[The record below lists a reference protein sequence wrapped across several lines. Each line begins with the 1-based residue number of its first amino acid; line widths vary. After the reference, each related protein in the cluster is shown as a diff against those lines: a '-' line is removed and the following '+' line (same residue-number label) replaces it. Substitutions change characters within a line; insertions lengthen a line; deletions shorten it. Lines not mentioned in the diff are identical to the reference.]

1 MFFIWLLLFIL
12 LVIGLKIGSMMYDIY
27 RKPLNYLR
35 KNHYNMKA
43 VYGLR
48 RDHPSWVRE
57 SERHLYQKRLS
68 KSIYKI
74 HFMRKTKRVTC
85 LT

>member
-1 MFFIWLLLFIL
+1 MVVLAVLFFLA
-12 LVIGLKIGSMMYDIY
+12 VLKIGSKIY
-27 RKPLNYLR
+27 FVLTKPLNYLR

-43 VYGLR
+43 VYER
-48 RDHPSWVRE
+48 RRRYPDLVLE

>member
-1 MFFIWLLLFIL
+1 MFFIGLLLFTF
-12 LVIGLKIGSMMYDIY
+12 LVSGLKIGSMMYDIY
-27 RKPLNYLR
+27 RKPINYLR

-43 VYGLR
+43 VYER
-48 RDHPSWVRE
+48 RRRYPSWVRE

>member
-1 MFFIWLLLFIL
+1 MVVLAVLFFLA
-12 LVIGLKIGSMMYDIY
+12 VLKIGSKIY
-27 RKPLNYLR
+27 FVLTKPLNYLR
-35 KNHYNMKA
+35 KNHYNMRT

-48 RDHPSWVRE
+48 RRHPSWDRE